1 VDCRYRDAGEVA
13 DRAPSAVR
21 RVTAWRP
28 LARLGR
34 WPAEIEGC
42 MAMAGDRGPGH
53 LDPRGRQRPGAR
65 PTRRP
70 TDSALRPGRR
80 HRRGESTRR
89 RPV

>member
-1 VDCRYRDAGEVA
+1 
-13 DRAPSAVR
+13 
-21 RVTAWRP
+21 
-28 LARLGR
+28 
-34 WPAEIEGC
+34 